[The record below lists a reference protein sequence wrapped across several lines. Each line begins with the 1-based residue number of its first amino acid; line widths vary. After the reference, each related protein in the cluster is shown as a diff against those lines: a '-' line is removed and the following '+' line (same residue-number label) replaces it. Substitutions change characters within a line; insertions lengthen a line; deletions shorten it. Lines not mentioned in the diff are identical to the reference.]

1 MTCGVYF
8 GFVLFYDYYIL
19 IMAINTL

>member
-1 MTCGVYF
+1 MACGVYF